1 MSTQPH
7 LFPMP
12 QTSATTDDYWTPA
25 WLFEALGVEFDVDVA
40 CPPEGPPHTPC
51 KTFFTQETDGLASEW
66 IGNVWMNPPYG
77 KVTPWALK
85 FMDHAHGICLVPFTK
100 SKWFDAIW
108 ADCPAMLPM
117 PSNMK
122 FDQGGIYMP
131 TVLFAYGEENIQA
144 LHNSKIGRVR

>member
-1 MSTQPH
+1 
-7 LFPMP
+7 MP

-77 KVTPWALK
+77 KVTPWAMK

-100 SKWFDAIW
+100 AKWFDLNRGI
-108 ADCPAMLPM
+108 
-117 PSNMK
+117 SN
-122 FDQGGIYMP
+122 GI
-131 TVLFAYGEENIQA
+131 
-144 LHNSKIGRVR
+144 SKMILGMICFLWLEPFE